1 MVTGLESNQREGFI
15 RTPSCRW
22 MIRPLKLAP
31 RAGFEPAHF
40 LINSQAH
47 CRFATSE
54 QLVPPLG
61 IEPRPTD

>member
-15 RTPSCRW
+15 KNP
-22 MIRPLKLAP
+22 ILPLDDPAIKLAP

-54 QLVPPLG
+54 QTGTPAG
-61 IEPRPTD
+61 NRTQSR